1 MVDSELRG
9 NDLLTIQGLDSNK
22 AEKINRILKEMLNYF
37 QDAEKDSDDIYAVVF
52 PEILVKT
59 NRRKC
64 KHAVKELYSWIVD
77 EGFHILTSFHQY
89 ILYWIIEFCL
99 LEEDAYN
106 ETALELGVKADE
118 LGLFM
123 DAEYQHEHG
132 DSVDLFLPCFIEID
146 PTEINI
152 MLLQGM
158 FDANIKLNK
167 GIIDKASIAVVPVKS
182 AANEPVDTWD
192 VENDYIWFCFAKFTK
207 TSLAIQKLIK
217 IGLHEDALILTRSN
231 YETLIHAK
239 SVIVSPGTIDH
250 FIEFKLGLENGIYKD
265 TRKYDPRGYR
275 IIVDKTDPEMTF
287 SYTDN
292 ISKIAALAEESNSY
306 QIYKYLCD
314 LTHCDI
320 NTIGY
325 YQEDAHYSYSGSSRK
340 ALMNSLLWNVFFNCK
355 FYEVLLDGEMLD
367 VDGLIGT
374 VSDTFFEYSS
384 ALKEVLDME
393 ILKAEVYSNYT
404 DDEDMRTELN
414 KYITNLSILRD
425 ENK

>member
-1 MVDSELRG
+1 M
-9 NDLLTIQGLDSNK
+9 LTIQDLDSDK

-37 QDAEKDSDDIYAVVF
+37 RDAEKDSDDIYAVVF
-52 PEILVKT
+52 PETLVKT

-64 KHAVKELYSWIVD
+64 KKSTKELYFWIVD
-77 EGFHILTSFHQY
+77 DGFHVLSSFHQY

-99 LEEDAYN
+99 REEEAYN
-106 ETALELGVKADE
+106 EAIFELGTEEFEA
-118 LGLFM
+118 GLFM
-123 DAEYQHEHG
+123 DAGYQYEHD
-132 DSVDLFLPCFIEID
+132 DSLDKFLPCFIGID

-152 MLLQGM
+152 MLLRGM
-158 FDANIKLNK
+158 FDSNIKLNK
-167 GIIDKASIAVVPVKS
+167 EVIDKASVAVVPKKI
-182 AANEPVDTWD
+182 AADISVDTWEI
-192 VENDYIWFCFAKFTK
+192 ENDYIWFCFAKFTK
-207 TSLAIQKLIK
+207 TSMAIQKLIK
-217 IGLHEDALILTRSN
+217 AGLNEDALILTRSN
-231 YETLIHAK
+231 FETLIHAK
-239 SVIVSPGTIDH
+239 AVIVSHNAIDH
-250 FIEFKLGLENGIYKD
+250 FVEFKLGLENGIYKD
-265 TRKYDPRGYR
+265 TRKYDSCGYR
-275 IIVDKTDPEMTF
+275 IIVDKTDPEMKF

-355 FYEVLLDGEMLD
+355 FYEVLLDGEIFD
-367 VDGLIGT
+367 VDGLTGK
-374 VSDTFFEYSS
+374 VSDTFFEHSS

-393 ILKAEVYSNYT
+393 ILKTEVYLKST
-404 DDEDMRTELN
+404 DDEEIRTDLK